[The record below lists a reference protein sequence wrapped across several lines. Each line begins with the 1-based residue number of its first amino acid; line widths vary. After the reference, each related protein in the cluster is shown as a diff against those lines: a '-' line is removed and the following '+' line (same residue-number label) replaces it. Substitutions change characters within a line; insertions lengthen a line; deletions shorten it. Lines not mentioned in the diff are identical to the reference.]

1 PGAGTRT
8 GSPGT
13 PNPAPPLSQ
22 AGREILKATLVP
34 LDIEQAEVGQALV
47 KAAYARQLNAR
58 ANELESVRSRLAA
71 VAGAAGAAGATP
83 PGPGHLIDLLQA
95 ADEAPHAED
104 LAAVPVGALR
114 ALGEELVAVRR
125 SLLEEAESAGADGS
139 VTGPERQA
147 LHSALVA
154 VKGLAANAG
163 SSRVGLMNLERL
175 EMVPAGIERGELVA
189 TIPLAPLEETAV
201 VQKEWSVQKKEF
213 TSIVTDELE
222 TFSETGVTDN
232 TELAQSTSSEQ
243 QHSNQFNVTGTV
255 SGGIPVISGSATS
268 GYTAQDSSSQSA
280 TDSRKHATTLTQK
293 ASARAKQEHK
303 VTISTTTVTGSSQT
317 STRKL
322 RNPSDVDPMR
332 IDYFSLMRKWRV
344 RLYRYGLRETYDIVV
359 PEPGAALRRAYV
371 ELERLRAQLKPF
383 AFDVPHNDVT
393 DAVRKDDPEP
403 PKTDPPT
410 DKQPHYLVLA
420 DRYGAQGLPRPPAPL
435 PPQPYAVDSGA
446 LPNGRASTRVTLKI
460 PDGYEI
466 VRVTI
471 AGRMTSFSS
480 TDFAGDD
487 RAGDDRAGHGSAE
500 SDGPGSN
507 SAVALMGALGQFTIV
522 GTDLPFDSF
531 GEKVFDPGTVLHK
544 DTGGDF
550 LAGATGSPVAVLVW
564 DRVSTQTLVLTAEVR
579 PTKAAYDQWRD
590 EVWNGLF
597 TAAQTRYYDQ
607 QQDIAGRIAALEE
620 RLGSVDT
627 LTLRREEN
635 DEVMRAVLRYL
646 LGDRFPT
653 MPKDVVDTFEEAKV
667 DITHGTS
674 FDSDAL
680 TPDST
685 AWSTVRRYE
694 NLVRFVNQAIE
705 WENVVS
711 FLYSYF
717 WDIPQSWAFIRDI
730 KHPDAN
736 RQAFLRA
743 GSARVVLTVRK
754 GWETRWVNFVERG
767 VVDDPAE
774 PSPPALYWTI
784 AQEIAAYDDRNYP
797 GIPPANPSRT
807 AVRIQDAVISKSSSV
822 VGPSRT
828 PVAIRVESSEGFVAG
843 AQVVIDSARELTN
856 SQELTTVTRVLSATQ
871 IEVARLAKAHN
882 GASTP
887 FPVLQPAEKGEL
899 MAEWNEYTPT
909 SGTDIAVTSNLSTI
923 N

>member
-1 PGAGTRT
+1 M
-8 GSPGT
+8 PGT

-47 KAAYARQLNAR
+47 KAAYVRQLDLHAG
-58 ANELESVRSRLAA
+58 ELETVRNRLAVTA
-71 VAGAAGAAGATP
+71 EATQP
-83 PGPGHLIDLLQA
+83 AWGNLIDLLGA
-95 ADEAPHAED
+95 ADQAPLAED
-104 LAAVPVGALR
+104 LAAVPVETLR
-114 ALGEELVAVRR
+114 GLGEEVVAVRR
-125 SLLEEAESAGADGS
+125 SLLEEADSAGADGV
-139 VTGPERQA
+139 VTGSARQA
-147 LHSALVA
+147 LHSAVVA
-154 VKGLAANAG
+154 VRGLAANAG

-201 VQKEWSVQKKEF
+201 VHKEWSVQKKEF

-255 SGGIPVISGSATS
+255 SGGIPVISGSASS

-359 PEPGAALRRAYV
+359 PEPAAALRRAYV

-393 DAVRKDDPEP
+393 DAIRKEDPDP

-410 DKQPHYLVLA
+410 EKQSHYLVLA

-446 LPNGRASTRVTLKI
+446 LPNGRASTRVTMKI

-471 AGRMTSFSS
+471 AGRMTSFSD
-480 TDFAGDD
+480 TGFTGNDGERNDGERNDGAD
-487 RAGDDRAGHGSAE
+487 
-500 SDGPGSN
+500 SDGT
-507 SAVALMGALGQFTIV
+507 VALAGALGQFTIV
-522 GTDLPFDSF
+522 GTDIPFTSF

-550 LAGATGSPVAVLVW
+550 LAGATGSPVVVLVW

-579 PTKAAYDQWRD
+579 PTKAAYEQWRD

-653 MPKDVVDTFEEAKV
+653 MPKDVVDTFREAKV

-680 TPDST
+680 KPDST

-717 WDIPQSWAFIRDI
+717 WDIPESWAFIRDI
-730 KHPDAN
+730 QHPDAN

-767 VVDDPAE
+767 IVDDPAE

-797 GIPPANPSRT
+797 GIPPANPGRT

-822 VGPSRT
+822 VGPSQT
-828 PVAIRVESSEGFVAG
+828 PVALRVESSEGFVAG
-843 AQVVIDSARELTN
+843 AQVVVDSARELSN
-856 SQELTTVTRVLSATQ
+856 SQELTTVTRILSATQ

-882 GASTP
+882 GATTP